1 MMRGKSGLKS
11 GFARLC
17 LIALALSPFGAV
29 QAQALDCVGL
39 RDLINS
45 TPVTPPSARSVQ
57 YSATAAKQRVEL
69 DRARNLEQALNC
81 GHAQFLFFGPPR
93 PAQCDSLQA
102 RISQLE
108 ASQNQLQRAA
118 AMGEGGPRAEMIARY
133 QAACMQRPEQQ
144 VAQRPRGLFSIF
156 DSETPEPAPQDVPM
170 VQDPNF
176 DELTPQRGGSQAICV
191 KTADGSFFPLS
202 YATARRDMSSLSELC
217 HALCPA
223 SAVTLFTW
231 NPNGDL
237 KNAVDLDG
245 NSYASLPNALK
256 FETKYVPEASCKPA
270 DQSWAQVLGPAEEIL
285 GKRGKSDILVTAQK
299 AAELSRVK
307 DPLAGLLGKKKPALP
322 AAPDAVDTFTAN
334 LAAATAS
341 NNISAGIGGGS
352 QTSGPLIKLSEGELR
367 DITGPDGV
375 KRKVRIVAPTL

>member
-1 MMRGKSGLKS
+1 MRRKSGLKS
-11 GFARLC
+11 GLARLW
-17 LIALALSPFGAV
+17 LIAVVMSPFGSM
-29 QAQALDCVGL
+29 QAHALDCVGL
-39 RDLINS
+39 RASINS

-57 YSATAAKQRVEL
+57 YSATAAKQRIEL
-69 DRARNLEQALNC
+69 DHARNLEQALNC
-81 GHAQFLFFGPPR
+81 GHSQFLFFGPPR

-118 AMGEGGPRAEMIARY
+118 AMGEGGPRAEMMARY
-133 QAACMQRPEQQ
+133 QAACMQRADQQ
-144 VAQRPRGLFSIF
+144 VVQRPRGLFSIF
-156 DSETPEPAPQDVPM
+156 ESDTPESAPQDMPVA
-170 VQDPNF
+170 QDPNL

-191 KTADGSFFPLS
+191 KTADGSFFPVS
-202 YATARRDMSSLSELC
+202 YAAGRRDMSNLSELC

-223 SAVTLFTW
+223 SPVTLFTW

-270 DQSWAQVLGPAEEIL
+270 NQSWAQVLGPAEDIL
-285 GKRGKSDILVTAQK
+285 GKHGKNDIIVTAQK

-307 DPLAGLLGKKKPALP
+307 DPLAGLLGKKKPASP
-322 AAPDAVDTFTAN
+322 AAPDPVDTYTAS

-341 NNISAGIGGGS
+341 NNISAGIGGGRT
-352 QTSGPLIKLSEGELR
+352 TSGPLIKLSEGELR
-367 DITGPDGV
+367 EITGPDGV
-375 KRKVRIVAPTL
+375 TRK